1 MTGDDKVVNMIRELI
16 KEVKGESRLKV
27 LTESQEAVVYN
38 AKEQKRLK
46 EYVTKQVVASIKD
59 SGD

>member
-1 MTGDDKVVNMIRELI
+1 MTGDDKVIGMIRELI

-46 EYVTKQVVASIKD
+46 EYVTKQVVASIKN